1 MSITDKDSQNN
12 TFSINGIEFRF
23 YYVSEVAAMLR
34 VSAPVIYDLI
44 HEGKLE
50 AVKIGRAWKIPTDA
64 VSRYI
69 SSLGNQLSE

>member
-1 MSITDKDSQNN
+1 MSTKHNDSQNN
-12 TFSINGIEFRF
+12 ILPFTGIEFKF

-50 AVKIGRAWKIPTDA
+50 AVKIGQAWKIPTDA

-69 SSLGNQLSE
+69 SSLVNRLNE